1 MFSVGGVWLQLLS
14 HLGMQLKP
22 TSVPLRNAIK
32 GVACVQTSIPMQLKE
47 LVYKSCVYLRKFI
60 VSSGA
65 SGLIVAMLKWQEIVM
80 RVKRNS
86 YETGAKT
93 KAKTESQN
101 AATTL

>member
-32 GVACVQTSIPMQLKE
+32 GVACVQTSVPMQLNK
-47 LVYKSCVYLRKFI
+47 LVHKSCVHLRI

-65 SGLIVAMLKWQEIVM
+65 SSLIVATLKWQKIVM

-86 YETGAKT
+86 YETGTKT